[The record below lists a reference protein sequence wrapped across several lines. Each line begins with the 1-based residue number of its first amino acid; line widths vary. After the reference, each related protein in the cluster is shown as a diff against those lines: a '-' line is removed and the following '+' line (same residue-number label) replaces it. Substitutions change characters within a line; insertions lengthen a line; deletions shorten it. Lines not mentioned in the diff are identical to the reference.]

1 VEEEIE
7 GGKMKVPKLTKEQEE
22 WLESKISKFDKIY
35 VGVHG
40 SWLYGLAHDKSDI
53 DIKVIYMP
61 SKTDLI
67 LGNAVKT
74 YNYKNEDLEIE
85 VEVKSLSSFLNS
97 AASVDT
103 NCVDLLHSPDEM
115 CLDKT
120 ILWDNIRKHR
130 SNLYAKNMKG
140 LVGYVKTHS
149 KKYTNKID
157 RLEEMKKVLK
167 HCFSVDYDL
176 VRKYLTVRDLAEGV
190 SWDTFKYVNKVTLVQ
205 DHEQQY
211 LEVCGKKYIYTWSVD
226 QLAKAMEHEISRY
239 GKRSNEGLDKGLDTK
254 SLSHAIRVLCEMK
267 ELVTERNITFPL
279 KDKDFILK
287 VKTGEVNDLET
298 VLNKIDILYD
308 EVMFEL
314 DNSGLPENVDLSP
327 MYKCVEEYYFGK

>member
-1 VEEEIE
+1 
-7 GGKMKVPKLTKEQEE
+7 MKVPKLTKEQQE

-35 VGVHG
+35 VGIHG

-67 LGNAVKT
+67 LGDAVKT
-74 YNYKNEDLEIE
+74 YNYKNDELDIE
-85 VEVKSLSSFLNS
+85 VEVKSLSSFLKS

-115 CLDKT
+115 CLFKNK
-120 ILWDNIRKHR
+120 LWEDIVIHK

-149 KKYTNKID
+149 KKYTNKIG

-167 HCFSVDYDL
+167 SSQAVDYDL
-176 VRKYLTVRDLAEGV
+176 IPKYKTVKDVAEGV
-190 SWDTFKYVNKVTLVQ
+190 SWKDFKYVKKITLVQ

-211 LEVCGKKYIYTWSVD
+211 LEICGKKYIYTWGVD
-226 QLAKAMEHEISRY
+226 QLVKAMEHEISRY
-239 GKRSNEGLDKGLDTK
+239 GKRSNKGLDTGVDSK
-254 SLSHAIRVLCEMK
+254 SLSHALRVLFEMR
-267 ELVTERNITFPL
+267 ELVYSRNITFPL
-279 KDKDFILK
+279 QDKDYILK
-287 VKTGEVNDLET
+287 VKKGEITDLGEI
-298 VLNKIDILYD
+298 LDKIDLLYD
-308 EVMFEL
+308 EVIYALE
-314 DNSGLPENVDLSP
+314 NSDLPENVDLTP
-327 MYKCVEEYYFGK
+327 MYKCVEDYYFK